1 MHKLH
6 WQETPSSV
14 FFPFVKEFFL
24 FCSFNVSLCVT
35 TLQFFSA
42 DLLGFNIFNLN
53 VAGNSFTEPCY
64 FVAKSIID
72 WSTSIWV
79 TTHIKRTLVYDDR
92 QAKARILTSWN
103 YLPFYSLRLLF
114 LFTFF
119 HLFTINFKFLL
130 FKKLTAGV
138 RELTYFCKFCSRFI
152 NYEEISHYV
161 LYNLQ
166 SQLIIYHRI
175 IWEKLTESGERTPK
189 VTVNFDEVILLLLL
203 LWLMSKIV
211 GPYYCF
217 YLKTVRMKHLKSQWY
232 INNLTPTSKR
242 RRKDTQVRQ
251 RVFQVNQKLVRPMK

>member
-1 MHKLH
+1 MLNL
-6 WQETPSSV
+6 T
-14 FFPFVKEFFL
+14 FFFYFFSIFL
-24 FCSFNVSLCVT
+24 FFKLKVS
-35 TLQFFSA
+35 
-42 DLLGFNIFNLN
+42 
-53 VAGNSFTEPCY
+53 
-64 FVAKSIID
+64 
-72 WSTSIWV
+72 
-79 TTHIKRTLVYDDR
+79 
-92 QAKARILTSWN
+92 
-103 YLPFYSLRLLF
+103 
-114 LFTFF
+114 
-119 HLFTINFKFLL
+119 L
-130 FKKLTAGV
+130 FKKLV
-138 RELTYFCKFCSRFI
+138 LSNLVI

-211 GPYYCF
+211 GPYYCL